1 MTTEE
6 PIDQA
11 AADTLRPRATL
22 SEYEF
27 TADALGGRLPAWLR
41 AAWNSVATK
50 WQARPVMSQQS
61 AFNHALAEWLDQS
74 LGVAAVESRRM
85 TIDRQATRLNAAAG
99 LSAARARRLGHQ
111 ISPSA
116 GRLRIA
122 YFSPMPPSRSGIAD
136 YSAALLPHLAELAD
150 VTVFTD
156 SAAAP
161 PLAGLPL
168 LPTDQF
174 PLARGQFDLPLYHMG
189 NSDQHEA
196 IYDLLLNYPGVVVL
210 HDFFIHHFVRHHT
223 AGHGNWPNYAR
234 EMIYALGADGRRLSR
249 AMLDGQV
256 AAPLFELP
264 LNDRLIDAALG
275 LVVHSHFAAGRAR
288 QARPDLPLAI
298 APPLI
303 EIRAGH
309 SRRVELGLPHDAVI
323 FGSFGQITAEKQIDL
338 ALRALADVRA
348 DHPASHFLLVGEPQ
362 PDVDLVALTA
372 QSDRAGFIHK
382 IGFVDTLDAFVD
394 WIHTA
399 DVVVNLRLPTVGE
412 TSAVALRAMAAAR
425 PLIVFD
431 HGWYS
436 ELPADAALKVPPGDA
451 AALREAMAR
460 LAASPELR
468 RAMGAAGLRYVQQ
481 NCQPAHVARATIDFL
496 QAVLEPSGQL
506 HG

>member
-6 PIDQA
+6 QTDRA
-11 AADTLRPRATL
+11 GAHELRRRATL

-27 TADALGGRLPAWLR
+27 TADAPGGRLPAWLR

-50 WQARPVMSQQS
+50 WQARPLISRQS
-61 AFNHALAEWLDQS
+61 AFNHALADWLERS
-74 LGVAAVESRRM
+74 LGEADVEARLM
-85 TIDRQATRLNAAAG
+85 GIDRQANRLNASAE
-99 LSAARARRLGHQ
+99 LPAARARRLGFQ
-111 ISPSA
+111 TDSS
-116 GRLRIA
+116 GQRLRIA
-122 YFSPMPPSRSGIAD
+122 YFSPMPTSRSGIAD

-156 SAAAP
+156 STTM
-161 PLAGLPL
+161 PLAGVTV
-168 LPTDQF
+168 LPTDHY
-174 PLARGQFDLPLYHMG
+174 PLLRGQFDLPLYQMG
-189 NSDQHEA
+189 NSDQHEG
-196 IYDLLLNYPGVVVL
+196 IYDLLLTYPGVVVL

-223 AGHGNWPNYAR
+223 AGHGNWTNYTR
-234 EMIYALGADGRRLSR
+234 DMMYALGAEGRPLAR
-249 AMLDGQV
+249 AVRDGQTT
-256 AAPLFELP
+256 APLFGLP
-264 LNDRLIDAALG
+264 LNDRLLDASLG
-275 LVVHSHFAAGRAR
+275 LIVHSHFAAERAR
-288 QARPDLPLAI
+288 LARADLPLAI

-303 EIRAGH
+303 EVRSGH
-309 SRRVELGLPHDAVI
+309 SRRAELDVPDDAVL
-323 FGSFGQITAEKQIDL
+323 FGSFGQITAEKQIDM
-338 ALRALADVRA
+338 ALRALADVR
-348 DHPASHFLLVGEPQ
+348 PRYPQSHYLLVGEPQ
-362 PDVDLVALTA
+362 PDVDLTDVMN
-372 QSDRAGFIHK
+372 QMNGAGFVHS

-460 LAASPELR
+460 LAASPDLR
-468 RAMGAAGLRYVQQ
+468 RAMGTAGLGYVQQ
-481 NCQPAHVARATIDFL
+481 NCRPQHVARAVVDFL
-496 QAVLEPSGQL
+496 HSVLEPRGRL